1 MPKDTSIMPSAKK
14 QSATSKVSN
23 RKAQYKTGKNDI
35 SESQLKVSFAPLF
48 SPKDGK
54 ARLTFCGI
62 EHSTITVN
70 GNEKPVMKI
79 TFSCL
84 DETHEAP
91 QNLAITCDYRL
102 SEKNKLGQILSIM
115 GYDIKKSTEV
125 IDEDDEFGVKSTVVN
140 PREIFDFFRSKC
152 GLVFKGNLVTAT
164 RKNKTTGERIPAP
177 GLWDIDYKSLIPFL
191 KNGEQLRDMLA
202 SDVTDEDFENP
213 KIDMSDDE

>member
-1 MPKDTSIMPSAKK
+1 MATTKK
-14 QSATSKVSN
+14 QSTTSKVSN
-23 RKAQYKTGKNDI
+23 RKAEYKTGKNDV
-35 SESQLKVSFAPLF
+35 SESQLVVSFSPLF

-62 EHSTITVN
+62 EHSTIEVM
-70 GNEKPVMKI
+70 EKGKKREKSVMRI

-102 SEKNKLGQILSIM
+102 SENNKLGQILAIM
-115 GYDIKKSTEV
+115 GYEIKKTAEV
-125 IDEDDEFGVKSTVVN
+125 VDENDEYGVKTTVVN

-152 GLVFKGNLVTAT
+152 GLVFKANLMVAS
-164 RKNKTTGERIPAP
+164 RKDKTTGERVPAP

-202 SDVTDEDFENP
+202 SDITDEEFENP
-213 KIDMSDDE
+213 KIDMADDA

>member
-1 MPKDTSIMPSAKK
+1 MASIKKTTTSN
-14 QSATSKVSN
+14 TSKVSN
-23 RKAQYKTGKNDI
+23 RKAQYKTGKNDV
-35 SESQLKVSFAPLF
+35 SESQLVVSFSPLF

-62 EHSTITVN
+62 EHSTIEVMEK
-70 GNEKPVMKI
+70 GKKKEKPVMRI

-102 SEKNKLGQILSIM
+102 SEKNKLGQILTIM
-115 GYDIKKSTEV
+115 GYEIKKSIETV
-125 IDEDDEFGVKSTVVN
+125 DEDDEYGTKTTVVN

-152 GLVFKGNLVTAT
+152 GLVYKANLLEAT
-164 RKNKTTGERIPAP
+164 RKNKTTGERVPAP
-177 GLWDIDYKSLIPFL
+177 GLWDIDYKTLVPFL

-202 SDVTDEDFENP
+202 SDVSDEEFENP
-213 KIDMSDDE
+213 RIDMADDA

>member
-1 MPKDTSIMPSAKK
+1 MTTTKK
-14 QSATSKVSN
+14 QSATSKVQN
-23 RKAQYKTGKNDI
+23 RKAQYKTGKNEV
-35 SESQLKVSFAPLF
+35 SESQLIVSFSPLF

-62 EHSTITVN
+62 EHSSITVK

-115 GYDIKKSTEV
+115 GYEIKKSTEV
-125 IDEDDEFGVKSTVVN
+125 LDENDEFGVKSTVVN
-140 PREIFDFFRSKC
+140 PREIFDFFRSRC
-152 GLVFKGNLVTAT
+152 GLVFKAYLMVAT
-164 RKNKTTGERIPAP
+164 RKDKTTGERVPAP
-177 GLWDIDYKSLIPFL
+177 GLWDIDYKSITPFL

-202 SDVTDEDFENP
+202 SDVTDEEFENP
-213 KIDMSDDE
+213 KIDMSDDA